1 LGVAYPSEELGIKLP
16 PPRVTILLIIV
27 NAAAYILTS
36 LDRGLIQ
43 ISERWLY
50 WGAFIPVYLTTPAQ
64 LYRLITSMFLH
75 ANLFHIFFN
84 MLYLYFFGKS
94 VESVMGG
101 RRYLALYLASGIAAE
116 VFHTSFIPVEG
127 PLSAVTPA
135 VGASGAISGVLGAY
149 LLLFPGSRL
158 TMCFFYFY
166 FPVCVTLNAAAYL
179 IFWFAT
185 QVLQGYMG
193 ASLGVAVF
201 AHAGGFLAGMALL
214 PFLLDKERHRLF
226 RALTASRRAFKHI
239 YFGTAGLGP
248 FSKFILTLLIIAVV
262 AGGAYSA
269 IAARSLATPIK
280 VLYFRV
286 SYEMYC
292 QPGGYLCGSAVDEE
306 PVVLRVDKGLEPLSP
321 ISSNGVRVVYN
332 RLTAAG
338 VLYDKER
345 AGTSATVRRRGLVEV
360 MGVGVRLDLNM
371 DARYDE
377 RGVVDSAKGELRTDV
392 LTCIGARCVIGGVG
406 DYRFSI
412 TPLYRGEEGGAL
424 ASIITLLSLLSMATC
439 ALALDNVLRKASKL
453 EIVA

>member
-1 LGVAYPSEELGIKLP
+1 MGVAYPSEELGVGLP
-16 PPRVTILLIIV
+16 PPRVTILLIIA
-27 NAAAYILTS
+27 NAAAYVLTS
-36 LDRGLIQ
+36 LDRGLLQ

-50 WGAFIPVYLTTPAQ
+50 WGAFIPAYLVSPPQ
-64 LYRLITSMFLH
+64 LYRLFTSMFLH

-84 MLYLYFFGKS
+84 MLYLYFFGRS

-101 RRYLALYLASGIAAE
+101 KRYLALYLTSGLAAQ
-116 VFHTSFIPVEG
+116 VFHTSFVPVEG
-127 PLSAVTPA
+127 TLSAVTPA

-166 FPVCVTLNAAAYL
+166 FPVCATLNAAAYL

-214 PFLLDKERHRLF
+214 PYLLDKERHRLF
-226 RALTASRRAFKHI
+226 RALTASRRAFKHV

-248 FSKFILTLLIIAVV
+248 LNKLILTALILSVV

-269 IAARSLATPIK
+269 VAARSLVTPIK
-280 VLYFRV
+280 VLVIRA
-286 SYEMYC
+286 SYELYC
-292 QPGGYLCGSAVDEE
+292 QPGGYFCGSAVEEE
-306 PVVLRVDKGLEPLSP
+306 PVVLHVDGEVRPLSP

-332 RLTAAG
+332 RLSAAG
-338 VLYDKER
+338 VLQSR
-345 AGTSATVRRRGLVEV
+345 AHAGMYTKVRQKGLVEV
-360 MGVGVRLDLNM
+360 MGIGVQLDLYMN
-371 DARYDE
+371 ASYDIG
-377 RGVVDSAKGELRTDV
+377 GVIDSAKGELKTEV
-392 LTCIGARCVIGGVG
+392 LTCVGARCVIGGVG
-406 DYRFSI
+406 SYHFTI
-412 TPLYRGEEGGAL
+412 TPLYRGEKGGAL
-424 ASIITLLSLLSMATC
+424 AGLVTLLSLLSMATC